1 MIDWFEKRWSDIQFV
16 ASLPRIWQL
25 LSEFWTF
32 KVISYDHEHQQRAET
47 DADANLKFRP
57 GVRRVFFIIFVF
69 LFLEFL

>member
-32 KVISYDHEHQQRAET
+32 KVISDDHELQQRAET
-47 DADANLKFRP
+47 DEDANLKFR
-57 GVRRVFFIIFVF
+57 GQTSIFYHFRIFIP
-69 LFLEFL
+69 